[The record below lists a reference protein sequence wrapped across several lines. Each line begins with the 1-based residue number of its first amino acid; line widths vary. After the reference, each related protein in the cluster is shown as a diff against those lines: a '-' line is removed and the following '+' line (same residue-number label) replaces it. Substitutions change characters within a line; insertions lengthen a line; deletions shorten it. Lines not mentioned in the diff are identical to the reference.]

1 MFFAPLLK
9 LRDQLTRKR
18 HALTVD
24 EEKPFLSHL
33 EDLRKTLTRIVLTLV
48 FSVVACFV
56 FNDWFFDLV
65 RDPLRRAGLE
75 EPKERKLPE
84 AIMALPAGDQQS
96 TWWRIHNAA
105 RGAAALEGEQR
116 RLFMEVAAPDP
127 LTRQLAEAVLLH
139 HAASMVPEKVRDN
152 YLERYTALLPAA
164 DGAAVLGYAR
174 QLIKAGTTPDL
185 NVPMDMVETEAF
197 APAESFMLSMKLS
210 LFAGIIVSFPL
221 LLYFLLEFILPGLTE
236 RERRLLWPAL
246 AIGFGLFL
254 SGVLFAFYF
263 VTPRALEFF
272 HEYSASIGIRD
283 RWRIGQYISFV
294 TTFCLIF
301 GLAFELPVVVMVL
314 VKLGLLESTT
324 MRRTRSWAVLIILVA
339 SAVLTPTG
347 DMLTM
352 SMLALPMVIMYEACI
367 WLAVLHE
374 RKERKLEEAERAA
387 DMARRASFVPASPV
401 PARTESEAASD
412 PYDRYHSDYHGS
424 HHGHHDHHDHHD
436 HHGHDHHG
444 HDAHGSG
451 ESGVTPW
458 HPHHP
463 DPDQKEPDAEYE
475 QYLRE
480 HAHLYDQQH
489 THPENIPAEDRTGDS
504 HGDSKAESEAP
515 IADADTSSEGTGAQ
529 HAETTEN
536 VEPAESAEPAT
547 SSGGEAAPDRERDP
561 SAGQHGPDEPD
572 QRRLHPD

>member
-18 HALTVD
+18 HALTND

-56 FNDWFFDLV
+56 FNEWFFDLV

-84 AIMALPAGDQQS
+84 AILALPAGDQQR

-139 HAASMVPEKVRDN
+139 HAASMVPEKLRDD
-152 YLERYTALLPAA
+152 YLGRGTALLPAA

-246 AIGFGLFL
+246 FIGFGLFL

-301 GLAFELPVVVMVL
+301 GLAFELPVVVMVM

-324 MRRTRSWAVLIILVA
+324 MRRTRAWAVLIILVA

-352 SMLALPMVIMYEACI
+352 SMLALPMVVMYEACI

-401 PARTESEAASD
+401 PARTEDETASD
-412 PYDRYHSDYHGS
+412 PYDRYHSDYHDS
-424 HHGHHDHHDHHD
+424 HHGH
-436 HHGHDHHG
+436 HDHHG

-451 ESGVTPW
+451 ESGGTPW
-458 HPHHP
+458 HPHHQ
-463 DPDQKEPDAEYE
+463 DPDSREPDAEYE

-480 HAHLYDQQH
+480 HAHLYDQHH
-489 THPENIPAEDRTGDS
+489 THPENIPAEDRPGDS
-504 HGDSKAESEAP
+504 HAAANPETETP
-515 IADADTSSEGTGAQ
+515 IADSDKSSEGTGAQ
-529 HAETTEN
+529 PAET
-536 VEPAESAEPAT
+536 AESVAPTAPASP
-547 SSGGEAAPDRERDP
+547 SSGEADPGKERDP
-561 SAGQHGPDEPD
+561 SAGPDSPEEPD